1 MDIRTPEF
9 VAVGSDAQRVHP
21 DNATSGAT
29 FTRTAQPSREQD
41 NPARST
47 GSTVGTIYDTDLPEL
62 VPVVST

>member
-41 NPARST
+41 TFCLVQLKIARDDPHLL
-47 GSTVGTIYDTDLPEL
+47 GFAM
-62 VPVVST
+62 